1 MNPADFLGEMKKESS
16 GSREKD
22 RKEEEKKSEGMKIH
36 FLSAFPRCI
45 VPLPLK
51 LTIEL
56 LH

>member
-36 FLSAFPRCI
+36 FFLVCFSLFHSS
-45 VPLPLK
+45 
-51 LTIEL
+51 LTPKVYN
-56 LH
+56 